1 MQRAMSPSTVATAVD
16 DLDSLDKKKNTPA
29 GTGTASGPSPK
40 HGGLGQGV
48 GGVGGAQA
56 TVTPVRFLSALLN
69 YLGPAS
75 VVLLPGVAL
84 LCLPVFVGLAL
95 LLIAALPVLSIFVVS
110 ILITLPFFPELSVKQ
125 KATHRPYLF
134 ALLIGATPFIGLLS
148 VPLLFT
154 IPPLLLCFTPLLM
167 IVPFVIMAATP
178 LVVVT
183 HTLFG
188 IPLVSSWLATHGHHI
203 TAFCKDVFQLTKGI
217 IDG

>member
-125 KATHRPYLF
+125 K
-134 ALLIGATPFIGLLS
+134 
-148 VPLLFT
+148 
-154 IPPLLLCFTPLLM
+154 
-167 IVPFVIMAATP
+167 
-178 LVVVT
+178 VVT